1 MPSVMDV
8 LKVISVSVAAAILG
22 NWFLSEFKKARRR
35 NLPWYSAYLSPPG
48 LLVLASL
55 ILPLLYWVATR

>member
-1 MPSVMDV
+1 MPSLMDV

-35 NLPWYSAYLSPPG
+35 NLPWYSAYLSAPG

-55 ILPLLYWVATR
+55 SLPLLYWLATR

>member
-1 MPSVMDV
+1 MPSLMDV

-35 NLPWYSAYLSPPG
+35 NLPWYSAYLSTPG
-48 LLVLASL
+48 LLVLAALS
-55 ILPLLYWVATR
+55 LPLLYWLATR